1 MPRAFT
7 TNRTDDTFSNSFFG
21 LTKEQMISRRPRMVR
36 PSPIAA
42 QPQFTLDAAHVKA
55 LGKGIV
61 RVAAL
66 KR

>member
-1 MPRAFT
+1 
-7 TNRTDDTFSNSFFG
+7 

-55 LGKGIV
+55 FGKGIV

-66 KR
+66 KRW